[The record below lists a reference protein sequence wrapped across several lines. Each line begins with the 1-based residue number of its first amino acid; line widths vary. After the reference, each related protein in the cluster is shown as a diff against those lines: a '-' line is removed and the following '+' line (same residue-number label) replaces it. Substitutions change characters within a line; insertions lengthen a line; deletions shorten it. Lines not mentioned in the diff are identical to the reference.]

1 MKWHKMTP
9 FPTRYCLATPQELQ
23 EWGKKQKL
31 EIPNL
36 AGDALGGTYNAG
48 GYIFVAISDRKLP
61 AYWAAVDIII
71 HESVHVFQKAM
82 TYCEEPTLGTETQA
96 YHIAAIATNL
106 LKDYMKRE
114 ELECPT

>member
-1 MKWHKMTP
+1 VVVSERKPLNHW
-9 FPTRYCLATPQELQ
+9 
-23 EWGKKQKL
+23 
-31 EIPNL
+31 EI
-36 AGDALGGTYNAG
+36 
-48 GYIFVAISDRKLP
+48 
-61 AYWAAVDIII
+61 VDIII

-82 TYCEEPTLGTETQA
+82 IYCEEPTLGYETQA